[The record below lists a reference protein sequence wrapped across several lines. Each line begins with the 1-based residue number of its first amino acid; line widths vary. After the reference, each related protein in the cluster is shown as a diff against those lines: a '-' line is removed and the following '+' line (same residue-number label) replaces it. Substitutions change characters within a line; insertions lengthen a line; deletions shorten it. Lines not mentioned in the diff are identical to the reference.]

1 MHIQRPAH
9 ALLMAAALISAPAA
23 LAQGIYAETWDQ
35 ANARW
40 NALAGFPSRALGQV
54 GLPSGSDLTIEIQN
68 SATLRVYADN
78 PATTDIGVVTLRTQP
93 GQSPTLLIGK
103 NDLPQPSASTPLTQM
118 ACRTLAGVN
127 ANELTRTQIHA
138 QNISGPGVEVH
149 RLIRLDLTGD
159 LDAPIIHWGDKSDPA
174 PSAGPIDI
182 EGSITPKGSIA
193 AYEGS
198 IGAVTIAGDLNGHI
212 TARQGTIASIDVAGD
227 MGSDGR
233 PAIWASAPFGSFAI
247 DHITIAGNI
256 GRPGQLADITTAG
269 SIRMIEA
276 DEIHANIDLEADPAV
291 PGFIAGLTTRTG
303 GYEGLLRARTLTSF
317 GGWDIAPCFVSI
329 AGDLEGE
336 FIFTNAIR
344 NERSAGPEI
353 DIAGTVTE
361 TSSIIIG
368 SMPVTNTGMPA
379 GEIFVRAEQGLAG
392 QIIVGKGQTTDF
404 PANAIIRVGIAS
416 PSIVT
421 SASKFYDIPFANFG
435 GGSVGIA
442 PFNFHTTESWPH
454 HNATVTLA
462 QNELL
467 VAVAPRFFGPV
478 MTDTSAQMIV
488 EHLAPSSQT
497 WTDRSAD
504 FAVEAATS
512 TDGDRTIVVS
522 ALGSASFTA
531 GQWRMRP
538 VDGTLLSARAIGTP
552 EVRFV
557 SEYDDNTYR
566 FNVDGGSNCPPP
578 PGLVKTNDNPISFE
592 NSDGIVRANCP

>member
-9 ALLMAAALISAPAA
+9 ALLMAAALGSAPAA

-35 ANARW
+35 TNARW

-78 PATTDIGVVTLRTQP
+78 PTTTDIGVITLRTQP

-103 NDLPQPSASTPLTQM
+103 NDLPQPNASTPLTQM

-127 ANELTRTQIHA
+127 ANELTRVQIHA

-174 PSAGPIDI
+174 PSVGPIDI

-198 IGAVTIAGDLNGHI
+198 IGAVTIADDLNGHI

-276 DEIHANIDLEADPAV
+276 DEIRANIDLEADPAI

-329 AGDLEGE
+329 AGDLYPGGHHL
-336 FIFTNAIR
+336 AQHRHQRLQVLRHPIR
-344 NERSAGPEI
+344 QLRRRLGGHRALQLPHHRELASPQRNHHA
-353 DIAGTVTE
+353 
-361 TSSIIIG
+361 
-368 SMPVTNTGMPA
+368 
-379 GEIFVRAEQGLAG
+379 RAER
-392 QIIVGKGQTTDF
+392 T
-404 PANAIIRVGIAS
+404 PRRRR
-416 PSIVT
+416 PSLLR
-421 SASKFYDIPFANFG
+421 ARLHRHQRPDDRR
-435 GGSVGIA
+435 A
-442 PFNFHTTESWPH
+442 PRAEHADLDRSLRRLLDRGFHEPHRRPH
-454 HNATVTLA
+454 HRRPRARHRQLHRRS
-462 QNELL
+462 
-467 VAVAPRFFGPV
+467 VAPPV
-478 MTDTSAQMIV
+478 
-488 EHLAPSSQT
+488 E
-497 WTDRSAD
+497 
-504 FAVEAATS
+504 
-512 TDGDRTIVVS
+512 
-522 ALGSASFTA
+522 GSI
-531 GQWRMRP
+531 
-538 VDGTLLSARAIGTP
+538 LSARAIDTP
-552 EVRFV
+552 AVRFV

-566 FNVDGGSNCPPP
+566 FTVAGGSNCPPP
-578 PGLVKTNDNPISFE
+578 PGLGRTNNTRITFE
-592 NSDGIVRANCP
+592 ESDGIIRANCP